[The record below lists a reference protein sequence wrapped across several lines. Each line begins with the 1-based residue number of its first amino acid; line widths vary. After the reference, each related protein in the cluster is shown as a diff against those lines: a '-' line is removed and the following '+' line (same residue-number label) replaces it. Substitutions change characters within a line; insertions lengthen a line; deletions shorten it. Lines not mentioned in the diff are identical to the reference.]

1 MALSPWRYHG
11 AMYIFEGSRRIA
23 KVAAAFWA
31 GGFVAG
37 AFLGGFDLTNKSD
50 LKEFFI
56 AIVVG
61 LVFIG
66 CFTVATGWIVR
77 RFMGIPRGLDRRT

>member
-1 MALSPWRYHG
+1 MN
-11 AMYIFEGSRRIA
+11 IFGGSRRIA

-56 AIVVG
+56 ATVG
-61 LVFIG
+61 VLVFIG
-66 CFTVATGWIVR
+66 CFTVTTGWIVR
-77 RFMGIPRGLDRRT
+77 GFMGISRGLDRRT